1 MKDIFDKM
9 SETHKPCAGDFVK
22 DLNIPTIDLDSS
34 RHIMLVGKSRVG
46 KTCFLNNLIMK
57 HFAHWV
63 YPWNIVVMSPT
74 YHADDSTIP
83 LRDYMFKHWRLHW
96 DEFKLPQDEINV
108 DGMIEVYPNNYTSIR
123 VDIIAQICKQ
133 QKRIKAH
140 NDRFRRGLE

>member
-1 MKDIFDKM
+1 MDIFDKM

-57 HFAHWV
+57 HFAHRV

-83 LRDYMFKHWRLHW
+83 LRDYMFKHWRLHR
-96 DEFKLPQDEINV
+96 DEFKLP
-108 DGMIEVYPNNYTSIR
+108 
-123 VDIIAQICKQ
+123 
-133 QKRIKAH
+133 
-140 NDRFRRGLE
+140 